1 MPVRVVLVDFTIL
14 RLAKWKTSFK
24 SFMVA
29 LFPFSNSHKSGLI
42 EIMFSAKPF
51 DTMHNMFSIVRS
63 NDDKC
68 SHLTCVLFGV
78 FGTPFLRGA
87 HLSAGFSARSIP
99 KFCDT
104 SSLFG
109 FFTLLVAK
117 MRDARTFTAFRTSLC
132 AKPYETYLLSGC
144 RAMSQSP
151 VRGLSI
157 ESDVKALVVKGL
169 DLIKPVLLTFKQK
182 WGKDKLD
189 DLENEGVFTV
199 LVESS
204 LQLSVFMF
212 IVSKFSEVASFA
224 SKQVYRTANIH
235 ATCCNVNNLIYATGG
250 GDSLSVHAS
259 KLLRFSA
266 LSCVLPGSQGNSRSY
281 PMISQVLGN
290 NLIIHSF

>member
-1 MPVRVVLVDFTIL
+1 MPVRVVLVDCTIL

-144 RAMSQSP
+144 RAMSQSQ

-157 ESDVKALVVKGL
+157 ESDVKTLVVKWL
-169 DLIKPVLLTFKQK
+169 ELIKPVLLSLKK
-182 WGKDKLD
+182 EWGKDKLNY
-189 DLENEGVFTV
+189 LKKEGIFTL

-204 LQLSVFMF
+204 LQLSVLMF
-212 IVSKFSEVASFA
+212 IASKFSAMASFA
-224 SKQVYRTANIH
+224 SKQIDCTTDIH
-235 ATCCNVNNLIYATGG
+235 ATCYNVNNAIYATGS
-250 GDSLSVHAS
+250 GDRMSIHAPKPPFRLVTLCS
-259 KLLRFSA
+259 AVARMVRCSIFSQWFMRP
-266 LSCVLPGSQGNSRSY
+266 L
-281 PMISQVLGN
+281 LGN
-290 NLIIHSF
+290 DLL